1 MAADDRIELRGLHLS
16 GIVGV
21 LPQEQAQAQ
30 PLEIDLDIA
39 LDMADAGGSDSLTD
53 TADYGALCDVTE
65 QVVTTTNFQLLE
77 TLAQR
82 IAKEV
87 LAVDRRITAVT
98 VSVRKLRPPVAQP
111 LRTSGVQITR
121 TRA

>member
-82 IAKEV
+82 IAQEV

-98 VSVRKLRPPVAQP
+98 VWVRKLRPPVAQP

>member
-1 MAADDRIELRGLHLS
+1 VAADDRIELRGLHLS

-82 IAKEV
+82 IAQEV

>member
-30 PLEIDLDIA
+30 PLEIDLDIT
-39 LDMADAGGSDSLTD
+39 LDMADAGASDSLTD

>member
-21 LPQEQAQAQ
+21 LPQEQAEAQ
-30 PLEIDLDIA
+30 PLEIDLDIT
-39 LDMADAGGSDSLTD
+39 LDMADAGASDSLTD

>member
-82 IAKEV
+82 IAQEV

>member
-1 MAADDRIELRGLHLS
+1 MASDDRIELRGLHLS

-21 LPQEQAQAQ
+21 LPKEQAEAQ
-30 PLEIDLDIA
+30 PLEIDLDIT

-82 IAKEV
+82 IAQE
-87 LAVDRRITAVT
+87 LAAVDRRISAVT

-111 LRTSGVQITR
+111 LRTSGVRITR

>member
-65 QVVTTTNFQLLE
+65 QIVTTTNFQLLE

>member
-21 LPQEQAQAQ
+21 LPQEQAEAQ
-30 PLEIDLDIA
+30 PLEIDLDIT
-39 LDMADAGGSDSLTD
+39 LDMADAGASDSLTD

-82 IAKEV
+82 IAQEV

>member
-65 QVVTTTNFQLLE
+65 QIVTTTNFQLLE

-82 IAKEV
+82 IAQEV